1 MWVEEASKSE
11 GRAVGHVTCTELAA
25 GWAFSLIKADQLAFF
40 LSKSR
45 SNQRRDAIHP
55 RTTSLVVVRKART
68 SRTSRAPFTNKG
80 KKASTRTTFLL
91 RVDVAK
97 CLTLLVI
104 VPCCCGVCWES
115 RRATPYDVHDQ
126 SDPDVPVGTRG
137 DHYDP
142 YCIRIKEMRQSVRII
157 VQCLNQMPSGMI
169 KADDRKL
176 CPPSRCRMKLS
187 MESCAMGK
195 GTVYQLEARHQ
206 VSGLMRITKLTRQS
220 WLLAQQG
227 GALPHHRRTRG
238 SVRGG
243 ASGFQCT
250 ASKIRTSLSMDHCRP
265 ILDIGTMGPRTSKGE
280 TKVRSCAPVEK
291 ALSPFHNNK
300 AGPTSSRERAAFR
313 SNKLGNQEKASR
325 FLIFFPP

>member
-1 MWVEEASKSE
+1 MVSLCFSIWKCCGHIEMWVEEASKSE

-45 SNQRRDAIHP
+45 SNQFPAVAVGARLRACES
-55 RTTSLVVVRKART
+55 TQQTRKGCLSGHLRMI
-68 SRTSRAPFTNKG
+68 RAWAYP
-80 KKASTRTTFLL
+80 SQ
-91 RVDVAK
+91 
-97 CLTLLVI
+97 
-104 VPCCCGVCWES
+104 PGVCWES

-265 ILDIGTMGPRTSKGE
+265 ILE
-280 TKVRSCAPVEK
+280 
-291 ALSPFHNNK
+291 
-300 AGPTSSRERAAFR
+300 
-313 SNKLGNQEKASR
+313 
-325 FLIFFPP
+325 